1 LSVYSNLTKIFVR
14 KGQKVMAGDRIGS
27 VYEDEND
34 DNKTTLFFQIW
45 KEKELQNPE
54 EWIKGWKRKQ

>member
-1 LSVYSNLTKIFVR
+1 
-14 KGQKVMAGDRIGS
+14 MAGDRIGS

-34 DNKTTLFFQIW
+34 DNRTTLFFQIW